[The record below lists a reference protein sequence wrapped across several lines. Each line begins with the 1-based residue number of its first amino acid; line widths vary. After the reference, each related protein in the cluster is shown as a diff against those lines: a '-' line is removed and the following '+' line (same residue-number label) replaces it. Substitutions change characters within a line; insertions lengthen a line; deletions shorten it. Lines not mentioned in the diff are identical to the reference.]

1 MSLNMYNVLMYN
13 PVTVYMHC
21 KTNMAG
27 QADTEDRKTACKEIV
42 QDVQLQTAR
51 VKHLK
56 NKRRDYTWPLAHRIN
71 IQDHEP
77 DYKKKE
83 A

>member
-27 QADTEDRKTACKEIV
+27 QADTEDKKTACKEIV

-56 NKRRDYTWPLAHRIN
+56 NKRERLHLATCSPNQYTRP
-71 IQDHEP
+71 
-77 DYKKKE
+77 
-83 A
+83 